1 MKNLFFLL
9 SIFLFVACQSNT
21 NQQTAEQ
28 PAKEMK
34 SKPAIMDS
42 FEEVNVVKM
51 HLFGTTEAMPN
62 ADNYPYTGK
71 VLNDD
76 ASKML
81 GEGLQANEQGA
92 VYACYHTENSNHYIL
107 RTPGKNGS
115 SDLVLALW
123 DEAKGSLV
131 KVMDLAYIHC
141 EEGIC
146 MQQDAWLADLDDSR
160 TLEMIIRKQTRDAQ
174 GNVSD
179 ESFEVLTDDG
189 TGHFKKTT
197 EQLASLAVKDN
208 YVMQ

>member
-1 MKNLFFLL
+1 MKNLLILF
-9 SIFLFVACQSNT
+9 SIFLLTACQSNS
-21 NQQTAEQ
+21 NQNTAEQ
-28 PAKEMK
+28 VVEEMK
-34 SKPAIMDS
+34 PKPPIMDS

-62 ADNYPYTGK
+62 PDNYPYTGK
-71 VLNDD
+71 ALTGDLAN
-76 ASKML
+76 ML
-81 GEGLQANEQGA
+81 GDGLQPSDSGGA
-92 VYACYHTENSNHYIL
+92 YACYHTENSNHYIL
-107 RTPGKNGS
+107 RIPGKQGS
-115 SDLVLALW
+115 SDLALAMW
-123 DEAKGSLV
+123 DETMGKLV

-141 EEGIC
+141 EEGTC

-160 TLEMIIRKQTRDAQ
+160 TLEMVIRKRTRDAQ

-189 TGHFKKTT
+189 TGHFKKTN